1 MGSSGVCV
9 GNILLNCLVPL
20 GLGQSHFSIYYGV
33 SNLSFSITDG
43 IVGDI
48 GCAGNGTSSMK
59 TSSEQQRE
67 SQNPKKKKKKKVA
80 SWLKTK
86 VKRSGMTLTPVTKI
100 HLSQIYLD
108 QKIILSTI
116 CV

>member
-20 GLGQSHFSIYYGV
+20 GLGQLHFSIYYGV

-48 GCAGNGTSSMK
+48 ACAGNGTSSMK

-67 SQNPKKKKKKKVA
+67 SQNPKKKKKKKVGN
-80 SWLKTK
+80 WLKTK

-108 QKIILSTI
+108 PKIILSTI

>member
-9 GNILLNCLVPL
+9 GNILLKCLVPL
-20 GLGQSHFSIYYGV
+20 GLGQSLFSIYYGV

-108 QKIILSTI
+108 PKIILFTI

>member
-1 MGSSGVCV
+1 V
-9 GNILLNCLVPL
+9 LL

-43 IVGDI
+43 IVGDM

-67 SQNPKKKKKKKVA
+67 SQNPKKKKKKVA

-108 QKIILSTI
+108 PKIILSTI

>member
-1 MGSSGVCV
+1 M
-9 GNILLNCLVPL
+9 LL

-43 IVGDI
+43 IVGDM

-67 SQNPKKKKKKKVA
+67 SQNPKKKKKKVA

-108 QKIILSTI
+108 PKIILSTI

>member
-20 GLGQSHFSIYYGV
+20 GLGQSHFSIYCGV
-33 SNLSFSITDG
+33 SNLSFSIIDG
-43 IVGDI
+43 IVGDL

-59 TSSEQQRE
+59 TSSKQQRE

-100 HLSQIYLD
+100 HLSQMYLD
-108 QKIILSTI
+108 PKIILSTI